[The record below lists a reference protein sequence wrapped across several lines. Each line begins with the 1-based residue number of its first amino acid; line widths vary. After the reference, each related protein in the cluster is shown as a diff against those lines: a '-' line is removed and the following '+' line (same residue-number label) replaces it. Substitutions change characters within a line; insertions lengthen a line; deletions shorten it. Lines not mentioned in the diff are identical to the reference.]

1 MVLAPILCL
10 NDVFLRKSMT
20 AVTLNTSVNVLLIFN
35 KYQRLLMISLIF
47 CKVELYV
54 TENGITFFRTASV
67 LFNRAHLSRLPTF

>member
-1 MVLAPILCL
+1 MVLASILCL

-20 AVTLNTSVNVLLIFN
+20 VVTLNTSVNVLLIFN

-54 TENGITFFRTASV
+54 TQNEITFYHTASV
-67 LFNRAHLSRLPTF
+67 LFDRAHLSRLPTF